1 MSGLSDDASGHMS
14 NVGDGLRARYNEL
27 CHQEEMGE
35 LDDNA
40 RAELQQ
46 LKSHFENDNE

>member
-1 MSGLSDDASGHMS
+1 MAGLMDDASGQMS

-27 CHQEEMGE
+27 CHQEEQGE

-46 LKSHFENDNE
+46 LRAHFESDSE